1 MFNLLAFLFL
11 IIDYINLKMKRYAI
25 IVAGGSGQRME
36 SLVPKQFMELNQ
48 KPVLMHTIEKFYSA
62 ASSIHIVVVL
72 PKTHHSVW
80 VTLCQ
85 KHQFSIPHQICEGGA
100 SRFQS
105 VRNGLKLCVEE
116 AIIAVHD
123 GVRPLINPDLILTL
137 YHEAE
142 LNSAV
147 IPVCPMSESIRKT
160 QGEGSKALDR
170 SQYYSVQTPQCFS
183 SVILHRAYQQ
193 DEQETFTDDASVVEA
208 LGKDVHLFTGDQRN
222 IKLTTPEDFVF
233 AQALLNHP

>member
-1 MFNLLAFLFL
+1 
-11 IIDYINLKMKRYAI
+11 MKRYAI

-36 SLVPKQFMELNQ
+36 SPVPKQFMELNQ

-80 VTLCQ
+80 TILCQ
-85 KHQFSIPHQICEGGA
+85 KHQFSMPHQICEGGA

-105 VRNGLKLCVEE
+105 VRNGLELCTEDS
-116 AIIAVHD
+116 IIAVHD
-123 GVRPLINPDLILTL
+123 GVRPLIHPELILNL
-137 YHEAE
+137 YHQAE

-147 IPVCPMSESIRKT
+147 IPVCPILESIRKA
-160 QGEGSKALDR
+160 QGEGSKSLDR

-183 SVILHRAYQQ
+183 SDLLQNAYQQ

-208 LGKDVHLFTGDQRN
+208 LGKNIQLFKGDRTN

-233 AQALLNHP
+233 AEALLNRP